1 MRYIRCAWWWR
12 TQTEGERHDGALLG
26 RLCRLVE
33 LGCGRS
39 WVKKSTLPPNKP
51 SLRPH
56 GHPPARRCH
65 ARCRQRLARLRRMS
79 SLAWSLPLR
88 VRLTQAFRG
97 SVSVR
102 FLKGIFPRLPAKR
115 AIVYSAQERKK
126 KEMSPD
132 DNEVPLYHFR
142 RNGNQRRSQEPNRT
156 TNSAAVSLRK
166 GNCVLRELLK
176 CEKKT
181 QIKEFKERE
190 RKKKSQDK
198 GKSTL

>member
-1 MRYIRCAWWWR
+1 
-12 TQTEGERHDGALLG
+12 
-26 RLCRLVE
+26 
-33 LGCGRS
+33 
-39 WVKKSTLPPNKP
+39 
-51 SLRPH
+51 
-56 GHPPARRCH
+56 
-65 ARCRQRLARLRRMS
+65 MS
-79 SLAWSLPLR
+79 STARAVAKNELVSVESSASRSPNTGL
-88 VRLTQAFRG
+88 AFRG

-102 FLKGIFPRLPAKR
+102 FLKRIFPRLPAKR

-142 RNGNQRRSQEPNRT
+142 RNGNQQRSQKPNPT

-166 GNCVLRELLK
+166 RNCVLRELLK

-190 RKKKSQDK
+190 REKK
-198 GKSTL
+198 GPG